1 MAYAIIRAK
10 KLKTMGAVSRSAQH
24 TFRIQPTPN
33 ADPALTG
40 RNRTVGVKGSEQILA
55 ALVRTLPTKRRKDAV
70 LAIEYLVT
78 ASPEAF
84 KRHGGLLDDMGGG
97 YFADAL
103 KWLKSRHGA
112 ANVLSATIHLD
123 ESTPHMVVYVVPMT
137 ADRRLSCRDFLG
149 GSAKLRAMQTSFHVE
164 VGAQRGLE
172 RGVEGSKAK
181 HEAVSAFYSTMA
193 AAGEAPVLKSRDYA
207 AAAIGVKTEA
217 WQRAEAVAS
226 ANAQGAARHARS
238 KQAVLS
244 RARAVKKATSLV
256 ENRQREIE
264 LQEHQLCSRE
274 LDLERR
280 SRSIDGL
287 VSQVSEAKQK
297 AMVLAAEKFALEH
310 SLKMLEGSLANEKT
324 KRERLGSDRST
335 HLNECVF

>member
-24 TFRIQPTPN
+24 TFRMQPTPN

-40 RNRTVGVKGSEQILA
+40 RNRTVGAKGSEQILA

-84 KRHGGLLDDMGGG
+84 KRHGGRLDDMGDG

-149 GSAKLRAMQTSFHVE
+149 GPEKLRAMQTSFHAV

-172 RGVEGSKAK
+172 RGVQGSKAK
-181 HEAVSAFYSTMA
+181 HEVVSAFYSTMA
-193 AAGEAPVLKSRDYA
+193 AAGEAPVLKPRDYA
-207 AAAIGVKTEA
+207 AAAVGVKTEV

-238 KQAVLS
+238 KPAVLS
-244 RARAVKKATSLV
+244 RARAVKKAASLV
-256 ENRQREIE
+256 EDRQREIE
-264 LQEHQLCSRE
+264 RREHQLRSKE
-274 LDLERR
+274 LDLDRR
-280 SRSIDGL
+280 SRSIDDL
-287 VSQVSEAKQK
+287 VIQASEAEQK
-297 AMVLAAEKFALEH
+297 AVVLAAEKSALEH
-310 SLKMLEGSLANEKT
+310 CLKMLESSLT
-324 KRERLGSDRST
+324 KDKLRARGEHNDQEFT
-335 HLNECVF
+335 HG

>member
-24 TFRIQPTPN
+24 TFRMQPTPN

-40 RNRTVGVKGSEQILA
+40 RNRTVGAKGSEQILA

-84 KRHGGLLDDMGGG
+84 KRHGGRLDDMGDG

-103 KWLKSRHGA
+103 KWLKTRHGA

-149 GSAKLRAMQTSFHVE
+149 GPEKLRAMQTSFHAE
-164 VGAQRGLE
+164 VGALRGLE

-181 HEAVSAFYSTMA
+181 HEPVSAFYSTMA
-193 AAGEAPVLKSRDYA
+193 AAGQAPVLKARDYA
-207 AAAIGVKTEA
+207 AAAVGVKTGA
-217 WQRAEAVAS
+217 WQRAVAS

-238 KQAVLS
+238 KQAVIS
-244 RARAVKKATSLV
+244 RARAVKKAAFQV
-256 ENRQREIE
+256 EDRQREIE
-264 LQEHQLCSRE
+264 RWEHQLRNRE
-274 LDLERR
+274 VDLDRR
-280 SRSIDGL
+280 SRSIDDL
-287 VSQVSEAKQK
+287 VSQASEAEQK
-297 AMVLAAEKFALEH
+297 AVVLAVEKSALEH
-310 SLKMLEGSLANEKT
+310 RLKMLVGSQANDKAQARKARHNQELT
-324 KRERLGSDRST
+324 LG
-335 HLNECVF
+335 

>member
-10 KLKTMGAVSRSAQH
+10 KLKTMGAVSRSSQH
-24 TFRIQPTPN
+24 TFRTQPTPN
-33 ADPALTG
+33 ADPALIG
-40 RNRTVGVKGSEQILA
+40 RNRTVGAKGSEQILA

-84 KRHGGLLDDMGGG
+84 KRHGGRLDDMGDG

-103 KWLKSRHGA
+103 KWLKTRHGA
-112 ANVLSATIHLD
+112 KNVLSATIHLD

-137 ADRRLSCRDFLG
+137 SDGRLSCRDFLG
-149 GSAKLRAMQTSFHVE
+149 GPEKLRAMQTSFHAL

-193 AAGEAPVLKSRDYA
+193 AAGQAPILKARDYA
-207 AAAIGVKTEA
+207 AAAVGVKTET
-217 WQRAEAVAS
+217 WQRAEAVAA

-244 RARAVKKATSLV
+244 RASAVKKAASQV
-256 ENRQREIE
+256 EDRQQEIE
-264 LQEHQLCSRE
+264 RREHLLRSRE
-274 LDLERR
+274 VELDRR
-280 SRSIDGL
+280 TRSIDGL
-287 VSQVSEAKQK
+287 VSQVSEAEQK
-297 AMVLAAEKFALEH
+297 AVALAAEKSALEH
-310 SLKMLEGSLANEKT
+310 RLKMLEVSQANDKAQARKARHNQELT
-324 KRERLGSDRST
+324 LG
-335 HLNECVF
+335 

>member
-24 TFRIQPTPN
+24 TFRMQPTPN

-40 RNRTVGVKGSEQILA
+40 RNRTVGAKGSEQILA

-84 KRHGGLLDDMGGG
+84 KRHGGRLDDMGDG

-103 KWLKSRHGA
+103 KWLKARHGA

-149 GSAKLRAMQTSFHVE
+149 GPEKLRAMQTSFHAK

-193 AAGEAPVLKSRDYA
+193 AVGEAPALKPRDYA
-207 AAAIGVKTEA
+207 AAVVGVKTDA

-244 RARAVKKATSLV
+244 RARAVKKAASLV
-256 ENRQREIE
+256 EDRQREIE
-264 LQEHQLCSRE
+264 RREHQLRSRE
-274 LDLERR
+274 VDLDRR
-280 SRSIDGL
+280 SRSIDDL
-287 VSQVSEAKQK
+287 VSHASEAEQR
-297 AMVLAAEKFALEH
+297 AVVLAAEKFALEH
-310 SLKMLEGSLANEKT
+310 RLKMLESSLANDKALA
-324 KRERLGSDRST
+324 REARHDQEFTLG
-335 HLNECVF
+335 

>member
-24 TFRIQPTPN
+24 TFRMLPTPN

-40 RNRTVGVKGSEQILA
+40 RNRTVGAKGSEQILA

-84 KRHGGLLDDMGGG
+84 KRHGGRLDDMGGG

-103 KWLKSRHGA
+103 KWLKTRHGA

-123 ESTPHMVVYVVPMT
+123 ESTPHMVLYVVPMT
-137 ADRRLSCRDFLG
+137 ADMRLSCRDFLG
-149 GSAKLRAMQTSFHVE
+149 GPEKLRAMQTSFHAE
-164 VGAQRGLE
+164 VGALRGLE

-193 AAGEAPVLKSRDYA
+193 AAGEAPVLKRRDYA
-207 AAAIGVKTEA
+207 AAAVGLKTEV

-226 ANAQGAARHARS
+226 ANAQGAARHSRS

-244 RARAVKKATSLV
+244 RARAVKKAASQM
-256 ENRQREIE
+256 EDRQREIE
-264 LQEHQLCSRE
+264 RREHQLRNREGE
-274 LDLERR
+274 LDRR
-280 SRSIDGL
+280 TRSIDGL
-287 VSQVSEAKQK
+287 VSLVSEAEQK
-297 AMVLAAEKFALEH
+297 AVVLAAEKSALEH
-310 SLKMLEGSLANEKT
+310 RLKMLEVSLANDKALA
-324 KRERLGSDRST
+324 REARHDQEFTLG
-335 HLNECVF
+335 

>member
-10 KLKTMGAVSRSAQH
+10 KLKSMGAVSRSAQH
-24 TFRIQPTPN
+24 TFRMQPTPN

-40 RNRTVGVKGSEQILA
+40 RNRTVGAKGSDQVLD
-55 ALVRTLPTKRRKDAV
+55 ALMRTLPSKRRKDAV

-84 KRHGGLLDDMGGG
+84 KRHGGRLDDMGDG

-103 KWLKSRHGA
+103 KWLKTRHGA
-112 ANVLSATIHLD
+112 ANVLSATVHID

-149 GSAKLRAMQTSFHVE
+149 GPQKLRAMQASFHAE
-164 VGAQRGLE
+164 VGAHRGLE

-193 AAGEAPVLKSRDYA
+193 AAGQAPALKPRDYA

-226 ANAQGAARHARS
+226 ANAQNASRHSRS

-244 RARAVKKATSLV
+244 RARAVKKAASQA
-256 ENRQREIE
+256 EDRQREIE
-264 LQEHQLCSRE
+264 RREHQLRSRE
-274 LDLERR
+274 GELDRR
-280 SRSIDGL
+280 TRSIDGL
-287 VSQVSEAKQK
+287 VSLVSEAEQK
-297 AMVLAAEKFALEH
+297 TVVLAAEKSVLEH
-310 SLKMLEGSLANEKT
+310 RLKMLEVRLANDKALA
-324 KRERLGSDRST
+324 REARHNQEFTLG
-335 HLNECVF
+335 

>member
-10 KLKTMGAVSRSAQH
+10 KLKSMGAVSRSAMH
-24 TFRIQPTPN
+24 TFRTQPTPN

-40 RNRTVGVKGSEQILA
+40 RNRTVGAKGSDQVLA

-84 KRHGGLLDDMGGG
+84 KRHGGRLDDMGDG

-103 KWLKSRHGA
+103 KWLKTRHGA

-137 ADRRLSCRDFLG
+137 TDKRLSCRDFLG
-149 GSAKLRAMQTSFHVE
+149 GPQKLRAMQTSFHAD

-193 AAGEAPVLKSRDYA
+193 AAGQAPMLKARDYA
-207 AAAIGVKTEA
+207 AAAVGLKTEA
-217 WQRAEAVAS
+217 WQRAEALAS
-226 ANAQGAARHARS
+226 ANAQGAARHSRS
-238 KQAVLS
+238 KKAVLS
-244 RARAVKKATSLV
+244 RARAVKKAAAQV
-256 ENRQREIE
+256 EDRQREIE
-264 LQEHQLCSRE
+264 RREHQVRSRE
-274 LDLERR
+274 LDLDRR
-280 SRSIDGL
+280 SRSIDDL
-287 VSQVSEAKQK
+287 VSQAGEAEQK
-297 AMVLAAEKFALEH
+297 AAGLAAEKSVLEH
-310 SLKMLEGSLANEKT
+310 RLKTLEV
-324 KRERLGSDRST
+324 RLGNDKALARKARHDQEFT
-335 HLNECVF
+335 LG

>member
-24 TFRIQPTPN
+24 TFRMQPTPN

-40 RNRTVGVKGSEQILA
+40 RNRTVGAKGSEQILA

-84 KRHGGLLDDMGGG
+84 KRHGGRLDDMGGG

-103 KWLKSRHGA
+103 KWLKTRHGA

-137 ADRRLSCRDFLG
+137 ADMRLSCRDFLG
-149 GSAKLRAMQTSFHVE
+149 GPEKLRAMQTSFHAE
-164 VGAQRGLE
+164 VGALRGLE

-193 AAGEAPVLKSRDYA
+193 AAGEAPVLKRRDYA
-207 AAAIGVKTEA
+207 AAAVGVKTEA

-226 ANAQGAARHARS
+226 ANAQGAARHSRS
-238 KQAVLS
+238 KQAALS
-244 RARAVKKATSLV
+244 RARAVKKAASLV
-256 ENRQREIE
+256 EDRQREIE
-264 LQEHQLCSRE
+264 RREHQLRSRE
-274 LDLERR
+274 VDLDRR
-280 SRSIDGL
+280 SRSIDDL
-287 VSQVSEAKQK
+287 VSQASEAEQK
-297 AMVLAAEKFALEH
+297 AVVLAAEKSALVNR
-310 SLKMLEGSLANEKT
+310 LKMLEVSLANDKALA
-324 KRERLGSDRST
+324 REARHDQEFTLG
-335 HLNECVF
+335 